1 MKNKDELVMANL
13 VGSVVGIDTLLNSYF
28 NNDSSYVLR
37 ALMENTADM
46 EDSKK
51 MLEEIEYNYQMR
63 SKTKKSNLG
72 TMQAK
77 FIKMYGNIEN
87 IEELTNH
94 IITNENMIKGKDEI
108 EYPALSEGLKEAEN
122 IYSNNLDKVAS

>member
-1 MKNKDELVMANL
+1 
-13 VGSVVGIDTLLNSYF
+13 
-28 NNDSSYVLR
+28 
-37 ALMENTADM
+37 
-46 EDSKK
+46 
-51 MLEEIEYNYQMR
+51 
-63 SKTKKSNLG
+63 
-72 TMQAK
+72 MQAK
-77 FIKMYGNIEN
+77 FIRMYGNIDN

>member
-1 MKNKDELVMANL
+1 MKNKDELIMANL
-13 VGSVVGIDTLLNSYF
+13 VGSVVGIDVLLNSYF

-63 SKTKKSNLG
+63 NKTKKSNLG

-77 FIKMYGNIEN
+77 FIRMYGNIEN

-94 IITNENMIKGKDEI
+94 IITNENMIKGKDDI
-108 EYPALSEGLKEAEN
+108 EYPALKEGLKEAEN

>member
-1 MKNKDELVMANL
+1 
-13 VGSVVGIDTLLNSYF
+13 
-28 NNDSSYVLR
+28 
-37 ALMENTADM
+37 
-46 EDSKK
+46 
-51 MLEEIEYNYQMR
+51 MR

-72 TMQAK
+72 TMQDK

-94 IITNENMIKGKDEI
+94 IITNENMIKGKEEI
-108 EYPALSEGLKEAEN
+108 EYPALKEGLKEAEN